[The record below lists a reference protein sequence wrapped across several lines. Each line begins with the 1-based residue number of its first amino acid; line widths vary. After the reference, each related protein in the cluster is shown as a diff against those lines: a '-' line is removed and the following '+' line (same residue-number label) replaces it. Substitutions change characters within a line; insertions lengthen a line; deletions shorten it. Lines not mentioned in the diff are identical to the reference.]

1 MSPIKSVLGGVL
13 VLATAAAL
21 PAYAAGQMKPVDDA
35 KELSKAHISM
45 IKAISLAQKATHG
58 KATRAQLFDE
68 KGALIYT
75 VETVHGKQVMNVDVR
90 ATDGRVLATRS
101 EHPAPNG
108 AAAVKSKPS

>member
-21 PAYAAGQMKPVDDA
+21 PAYAGQMKPVDDA
-35 KELSKAHISM
+35 KDLSKAHISM
-45 IKAISLAQKATHG
+45 IKAISVAQKTTHG

-68 KGALIYT
+68 SGALIYM

-90 ATDGRVLATRS
+90 AADGRVLATRS
-101 EHPAPNG
+101 EHPAPN
-108 AAAVKSKPS
+108 AAATAKSKIS